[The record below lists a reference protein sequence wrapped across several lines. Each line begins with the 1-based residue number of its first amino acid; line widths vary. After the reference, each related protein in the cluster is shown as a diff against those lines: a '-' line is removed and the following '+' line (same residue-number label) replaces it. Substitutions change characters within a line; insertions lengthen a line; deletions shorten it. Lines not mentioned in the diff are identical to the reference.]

1 MPDPVIGDDHHY
13 LPFEEVFGTDTTEK
27 DRVFTEIKRWR
38 KEIYT
43 EACKKCKYDADADA
57 DV

>member
-1 MPDPVIGDDHHY
+1 MPDPVIGDDDHY
-13 LPFEEVFGTDTTEK
+13 LPFEEVFGTDTTE
-27 DRVFTEIKRWR
+27 RICTEIKGWR

-43 EACKKCKYDADADA
+43 EACKKCKYADADADA